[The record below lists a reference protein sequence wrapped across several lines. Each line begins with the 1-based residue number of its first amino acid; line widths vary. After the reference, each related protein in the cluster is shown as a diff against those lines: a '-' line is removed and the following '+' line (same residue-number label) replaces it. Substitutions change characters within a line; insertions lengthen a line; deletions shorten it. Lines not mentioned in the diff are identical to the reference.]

1 MDNILKTA
9 IKVELPAAR
18 ASCHNT
24 TDLTTDASESVNRQV
39 ASQRQIILKFFFSR
53 AWDIFSR
60 AWDKEKI
67 LNRISDL
74 RISRSSSLPLS

>member
-24 TDLTTDASESVNRQV
+24 TDLTTDASESVRG
-39 ASQRQIILKFFFSR
+39 QIILKFFFR
-53 AWDIFSR
+53 ERGTYIFTSVG
-60 AWDKEKI
+60 
-67 LNRISDL
+67 
-74 RISRSSSLPLS
+74 

>member
-9 IKVELPAAR
+9 IKVELPAGR

-39 ASQRQIILKFFFSR
+39 ASQRANHTEIF
-53 AWDIFSR
+53 FSR

>member
-53 AWDIFSR
+53 AWDLYFHERGIKKKF
-60 AWDKEKI
+60 
-67 LNRISDL
+67 
-74 RISRSSSLPLS
+74 

>member
-39 ASQRQIILKFFFSR
+39 ASQRQIILKLVFLR
-53 AWDIFSR
+53 AWDLYFHERGIKKKF
-60 AWDKEKI
+60 
-67 LNRISDL
+67 
-74 RISRSSSLPLS
+74 

>member
-39 ASQRQIILKFFFSR
+39 ASQRANHTEIFFSR
-53 AWDIFSR
+53 AWDLYFHERGTYIFTSVG
-60 AWDKEKI
+60 
-67 LNRISDL
+67 
-74 RISRSSSLPLS
+74 

>member
-1 MDNILKTA
+1 MDKILKTA
-9 IKVELPAAR
+9 IKVELPASC

-24 TDLTTDASESVNRQV
+24 TDLTRDASESVNRQV
-39 ASQRQIILKFFFSR
+39 ASQRANHTEIFFSR

-74 RISRSSSLPLS
+74 RISRSSSLPLR